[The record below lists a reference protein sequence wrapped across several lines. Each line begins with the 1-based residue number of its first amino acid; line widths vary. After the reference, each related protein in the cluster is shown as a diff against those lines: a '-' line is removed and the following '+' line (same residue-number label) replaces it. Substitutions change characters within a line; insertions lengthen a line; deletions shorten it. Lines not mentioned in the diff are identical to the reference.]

1 MERKR
6 VFDAHVPG
14 ILTYLSKNILILSQ
28 EAEQSSLQPEYQGVS
43 GVSGGGG
50 GGREVGGRR
59 REQRKV
65 LKNLLSPNQYVRPV
79 NQSKEFYTSLIAV
92 NQFLSL
98 ISTVQRYTVFSIV
111 LFVHRF
117 SSAYADLMGVYVVSS
132 CLSIG
137 LIPIDRQY

>member
-43 GVSGGGG
+43 GVSGVGGTRG
-50 GGREVGGRR
+50 GGGRR